1 MNLKKKK
8 FGTFFF
14 KKNWHSEKPWKNR
27 MPGFEKVL
35 QTLVKVTL
43 KKAKT
48 NEVKTLKF
56 YLEST

>member
-1 MNLKKKK
+1 MNLKKKNLEP
-8 FGTFFF
+8 FFF

-35 QTLVKVTL
+35 QTLVKITL

-48 NEVKTLKF
+48 NEVKTSKF